1 MFRRIGAAVL
11 AVLTIATAT
20 GCAEDGTRASAARAG
35 PAPSPLVSG
44 PPWYDDVAP
53 AEAGV
58 TVGAKGTPC
67 ELPITFSLPARWVA
81 EPVGDA
87 AGVTLGGSRLRCEV
101 DAKPADNVGF
111 LRVWAVD
118 AAPLGARASLEEFL
132 AEYGRISEIE
142 YRRVRRGPLDLV
154 EATYL
159 QQDGLSGGPNRHRA
173 LGANT
178 SSGGAV
184 LLTLGGMDTGE
195 FEAMFPAYQLA
206 TSTLRPTG

>member
-1 MFRRIGAAVL
+1 M
-11 AVLTIATAT
+11 
-20 GCAEDGTRASAARAG
+20 
-35 PAPSPLVSG
+35 
-44 PPWYDDVAP
+44 
-53 AEAGV
+53 
-58 TVGAKGTPC
+58 
-67 ELPITFSLPARWVA
+67 
-81 EPVGDA
+81 
-87 AGVTLGGSRLRCEV
+87 
-101 DAKPADNVGF
+101 
-111 LRVWAVD
+111 
-118 AAPLGARASLEEFL
+118 
-132 AEYGRISEIE
+132 
-142 YRRVRRGPLDLV
+142 RRGPLDLV